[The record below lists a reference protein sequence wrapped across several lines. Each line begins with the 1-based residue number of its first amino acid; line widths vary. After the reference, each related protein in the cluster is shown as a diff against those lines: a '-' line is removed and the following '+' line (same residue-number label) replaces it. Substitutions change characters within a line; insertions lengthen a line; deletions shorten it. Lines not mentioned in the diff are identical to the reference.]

1 VALAPG
7 LGRPEA
13 LVNIVFMSFIGAVLW
28 IGGAVALI
36 VGLVGTTKPPA
47 DAGGDFVTRFWNGT
61 GRTAAERRNHRILLV
76 AGLVAGILA
85 YVITK
90 LPIAGI
96 LVAIAVP
103 GAPWLFSV
111 GNAERD
117 RINQIE
123 AIGEWARRLK
133 DISAVGTGLQQ
144 AIVASSATAPHAIA
158 GEVRDL
164 AVRLQAG
171 LDAHEALMLFA
182 DAIGDPIGDQV
193 VAALILHLSDRGDR
207 LGEVLL
213 SIAAAAQA
221 DVATRREI
229 DAKRT
234 QSRFGVR
241 FLTITTLLALA
252 YGIVRPSYMQPYR
265 SLLGQFIMAVLSGL
279 FLVVLLWVRRM
290 SQPEPAPR
298 FLNTPAH
305 QANAKAAGAHPDR
318 RGSHWSAMPPAPR
331 TEVPQ

>member
-1 VALAPG
+1 MS
-7 LGRPEA
+7 
-13 LVNIVFMSFIGAVLW
+13 LVLIAFIGGVLW
-28 IGGAVALI
+28 VGGAVALI
-36 VGLVGTTKPPA
+36 VGIVGTTKPAGPPSA
-47 DAGGDFVTRFWNGT
+47 GNDALVRFWNGPS
-61 GRTAAERRNHRILLV
+61 RTAAGRRRHRLILI
-76 AGLVAGILA
+76 AGVVAGILA
-85 YVITK
+85 YFVTK
-90 LPIAGI
+90 LPVAGL
-96 LVAIAVP
+96 LVAAAVP
-103 GAPWLFSV
+103 GAPWLFTV

-158 GEVRDL
+158 DDVRDL

-171 LDAHEALMLFA
+171 LDAREALMLFA
-182 DAIGDPIGDQV
+182 DAIGDPICDQV

-213 SIAAAAQA
+213 SIAGAASAE
-221 DVATRREI
+221 VATRREV

-265 SLLGQFIMAVLSGL
+265 TPVGQFIMAMLALL
-279 FLVVLLWVRRM
+279 FIGVLLWVRKM

-298 FLNTPAH
+298 FLNTPGQQPADH
-305 QANAKAAGAHPDR
+305 NV
-318 RGSHWSAMPPAPR
+318 SSAW
-331 TEVPQ
+331 TESTR

>member
-1 VALAPG
+1 MT
-7 LGRPEA
+7 
-13 LVNIVFMSFIGAVLW
+13 LVLIAFIGGVLW

-36 VGLVGTTKPPA
+36 VGMAGTTKPAGPPSA
-47 DAGGDFVTRFWNGT
+47 SGDAVLRFWNGP
-61 GRTAAERRNHRILLV
+61 GRTAAARRRHRLILI
-76 AGLVAGILA
+76 AGVVAGILA
-85 YVITK
+85 YFITK
-90 LPIAGI
+90 LPVAGF
-96 LVAIAVP
+96 LVAAAVP
-103 GAPWLFSV
+103 GAPWLFTV
-111 GNAERD
+111 GDEERN
-117 RINQIE
+117 RIDQIE

-158 GEVRDL
+158 SDVRDL

-171 LDAHEALMLFA
+171 LDAREALMLFA
-182 DAIGDPIGDQV
+182 DAIGDPVCDQV
-193 VAALILHLSDRGDR
+193 VAALILHLTDRGDR

-213 SIAAAAQA
+213 SIASAAGAE
-221 DVATRREI
+221 VATRREV

-265 SLLGQFIMAVLSGL
+265 SPVGQFIMAMLALL
-279 FLVVLLWVRRM
+279 FIAVLLWVRKM

-298 FLNTPAH
+298 FLNTPGQH
-305 QANAKAAGAHPDR
+305 LPEHHGPSQ
-318 RGSHWSAMPPAPR
+318 W
-331 TEVPQ
+331 TESTR